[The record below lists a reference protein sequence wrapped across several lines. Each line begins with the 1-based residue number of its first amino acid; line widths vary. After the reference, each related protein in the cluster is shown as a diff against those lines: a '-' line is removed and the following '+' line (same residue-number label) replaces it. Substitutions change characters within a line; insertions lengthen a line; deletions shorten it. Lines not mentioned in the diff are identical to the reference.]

1 VNDLVLFLKA
11 RSKEL
16 VLGGLLV
23 FNVVTL
29 NDKEQHIWEDHLNS
43 LDKILKDFKK
53 RGEITDEELST
64 FSLIFSKTYA
74 RPLALITETFDK
86 YLKELHLE
94 LITITMYSSSDAVLQ
109 KFLDANDYNKYSEA
123 IVRQWFA
130 VGSQFYCSIL
140 ARKSSKSQA
149 LLEEMKHTLY
159 EDMKTLALQ
168 KKSSTLNVSYIIT
181 LRKVK

>member
-1 VNDLVLFLKA
+1 
-11 RSKEL
+11 
-16 VLGGLLV
+16 
-23 FNVVTL
+23 
-29 NDKEQHIWEDHLNS
+29 
-43 LDKILKDFKK
+43 
-53 RGEITDEELST
+53 
-64 FSLIFSKTYA
+64 
-74 RPLALITETFDK
+74 
-86 YLKELHLE
+86 
-94 LITITMYSSSDAVLQ
+94 MYSSSDAVLQ